1 MLQIILFYF
10 CVAHVVFKFDYHM
23 QISSSI
29 LKGLGLGLG
38 LSGEVS
44 GLGLVG
50 EGLGLGLGLV
60 PMVSVSSFMV
70 SCLEAFRDL
79 PQ

>member
-1 MLQIILFYF
+1 M
-10 CVAHVVFKFDYHM
+10 VSVSRPKFEV
-23 QISSSI
+23 S
-29 LKGLGLGLG
+29 G
-38 LSGEVS
+38 LSL

-50 EGLGLGLGLV
+50 EGLGLV

-79 PQ
+79 PKYLPIQNPSS